1 MGAYNTSIDLI
12 DRFKMSVQEILSASA
27 RPDAAIAHIA
37 PLDHLTVL
45 EARGADTIEFL
56 QGQLTQDVKKLGE
69 ADARLAGYCTAK
81 GRLLASAIVWR
92 AQPDPADPV
101 PRVLALVDAS
111 IAQAL
116 QKRLSMFVLRAKVRL
131 AAAPLRVAGVWR
143 GLDAAAL
150 QTAAGGLL
158 PAAPWSRAD
167 LTDATWIAAPSAAE
181 SSPRWWWIG
190 TDDALQRLGT
200 ALASPAQAGLVQ
212 AWRAA
217 DIAAGLPWITAPT
230 QDLFVPQMVNLELI
244 GGVSFTKGCY
254 PGQEVVARSHY
265 LGKLK
270 RRMFAGHVAGEQADP
285 QALAGTDVFQE
296 GDDQPCGR
304 IVNAAQDGDRAAI
317 LYESSL
323 AAAQGDA
330 PLHAGSPAGPIIQP
344 QALPYALSDDTR
356 SA

>member
-27 RPDAAIAHIA
+27 RPDAALAHIA

-56 QGQLTQDVKKLGE
+56 QGQLTQDVKKLGD

-116 QKRLSMFVLRAKVRL
+116 QKRLSMFVLRAKVKL
-131 AAAPLRVAGVWR
+131 AATPLRVAGVWR
-143 GLDAAAL
+143 GTDAAAL
-150 QTAAGGLL
+150 QAAAGGLL

-167 LTDATWIAAPSAAE
+167 LPDATWIAAPAADA
-181 SSPRWWWIG
+181 SPRWWWIG

-200 ALASPAQAGLVQ
+200 ALGAPAQAGLAQ

-217 DIAAGLPWITAPT
+217 DIASGLPWITAPT

-270 RRMFAGHVAGEQADP
+270 RRMFAGHVAGGQPDP
-285 QALAGTDVFQE
+285 QALAGADVFQE
-296 GDDQPCGR
+296 GDEQPCGR
-304 IVNAAQDGDRAAI
+304 IVNAAREGGGVAI

-323 AAAQGDA
+323 AAAQGQA

-344 QALPYALSDDTR
+344 RALPYALSDDTR